1 MRANPAEGNKKIMH
15 LEGGQEASDPPGTRA
30 DVQLSFLDV
39 LFVCFLVLCQVPFL
53 KNKIVFGF
61 IELSYFYLIFIELSS
76 NVLNILK
83 CHLIPLCSSL
93 NSLKVGF

>member
-1 MRANPAEGNKKIMH
+1 MRANPAEGNKKKMH

-53 KNKIVFGF
+53 KGKTVFGF
-61 IELSYFYLIFIELSS
+61 IELSCNFLIIF
-76 NVLNILK
+76 K
-83 CHLIPLCSSL
+83 CYLIPLCSSL
-93 NSLKVGF
+93 NSLEVWF

>member
-1 MRANPAEGNKKIMH
+1 MRANPAEGNKKKMH

-53 KNKIVFGF
+53 KTIFFLVLLNY
-61 IELSYFYLIFIELSS
+61 LLIF
-76 NVLNILK
+76 
-83 CHLIPLCSSL
+83 
-93 NSLKVGF
+93 